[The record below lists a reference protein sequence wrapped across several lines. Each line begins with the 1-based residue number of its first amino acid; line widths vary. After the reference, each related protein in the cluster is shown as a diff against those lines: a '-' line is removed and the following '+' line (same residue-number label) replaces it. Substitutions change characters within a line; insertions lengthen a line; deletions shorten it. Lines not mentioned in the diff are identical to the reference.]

1 MIWYGILKR
10 ANIFLRRA
18 GMVAPGQPTEASG
31 FLCYEYIGTR
41 HAYDTISQASYWILG
56 RKTMNIS

>member
-1 MIWYGILKR
+1 
-10 ANIFLRRA
+10 
-18 GMVAPGQPTEASG
+18 MVAPGQPTEASG
-31 FLCYEYIGTR
+31 FLCYEYIGTS